1 MSQKPLYATS
11 RLPSNS
17 HLPGRRKPVSR
28 FSSLGLPTDG
38 RASSIGPSLSRRAS
52 VAGLTSGPK
61 SQRSSKTTHKLV
73 VLPSAPQTRPFLTD
87 VEDDLTLGHEAD
99 GGVREYKSQAERMT
113 KFQRKEA
120 GYKRITAYCVAE
132 SFKMKLLSSF
142 LKREHNVSPRAFD
155 EALYVMYHLPLLPG
169 YGPNTNVRS
178 SAATVTKT
186 GESRLAHLSE
196 AEENGYQGTYFTSP
210 PERSEIE
217 LREGYISSSSPV
229 NSRSRVGGT
238 PAHFDGLLSHTET
251 DTETEHERERE
262 RGHEHEYEPGILPE
276 LETPISEIVP
286 GTSYP
291 NVDIDPGAE
300 TDPGV
305 YPQHGTPDYTLEQ
318 PSHEA
323 SQPQREDDVAE
334 VVFFEY
340 GVLVFFGLK
349 EQQEKDIIEDIEK
362 AGILKRK
369 IEEEDWEIEECH
381 FTHDPHIA
389 YPRIYN
395 DFFTL
400 KSRSHLLKLSIAH
413 ALAQSTLLARYE
425 TTAQRVLSSPLSL
438 SIPKQMAISGALK
451 LLRHDALK
459 MTGRL
464 FKLRRDVNLVSNVLD
479 VPELFWSEASL
490 KELYDAVR
498 EYVEIK
504 PRVQVLNEKLGVA
517 SDFLDAIHD
526 HLNNSA
532 MERITWIIIWLIV
545 VACVVELGEVIA
557 RLVLHAASTKSMR
570 LAASTIA
577 QPLSREETLR
587 TLERM
592 MVVQS

>member
-1 MSQKPLYATS
+1 
-11 RLPSNS
+11 
-17 HLPGRRKPVSR
+17 
-28 FSSLGLPTDG
+28 
-38 RASSIGPSLSRRAS
+38 
-52 VAGLTSGPK
+52 
-61 SQRSSKTTHKLV
+61 
-73 VLPSAPQTRPFLTD
+73 
-87 VEDDLTLGHEAD
+87 
-99 GGVREYKSQAERMT
+99 
-113 KFQRKEA
+113 
-120 GYKRITAYCVAE
+120 
-132 SFKMKLLSSF
+132 
-142 LKREHNVSPRAFD
+142 
-155 EALYVMYHLPLLPG
+155 
-169 YGPNTNVRS
+169 
-178 SAATVTKT
+178 
-186 GESRLAHLSE
+186 
-196 AEENGYQGTYFTSP
+196 
-210 PERSEIE
+210 
-217 LREGYISSSSPV
+217 
-229 NSRSRVGGT
+229 
-238 PAHFDGLLSHTET
+238 
-251 DTETEHERERE
+251 
-262 RGHEHEYEPGILPE
+262 
-276 LETPISEIVP
+276 
-286 GTSYP
+286 
-291 NVDIDPGAE
+291 
-300 TDPGV
+300 
-305 YPQHGTPDYTLEQ
+305 LEQ
-318 PSHEA
+318 PDREPSRP
-323 SQPQREDDVAE
+323 QPEDDIAE

-340 GVLVFFGLK
+340 GVLVFFGL
-349 EQQEKDIIEDIEK
+349 EEHQEKDILEDIEN

-369 IEEEDWEIEECH
+369 IEEDDWEIEECH
-381 FTHDPHIA
+381 FMHDPYIA

-425 TTAQRVLSSPLSL
+425 TIAQRVLSSPLTL
-438 SIPKQMAISGALK
+438 SIPKQMALSGSLK
-451 LLRHDALK
+451 LRRHDALK

-504 PRVQVLNEKLGVA
+504 PRVQVLNEKLSVA

-557 RLVLHAASTKSMR
+557 RLVLHAASAEKVR
-570 LAASTIA
+570 LAASAIT